1 MKLARRLSRAYL
13 RLLRRSRTARRVSIA
28 VLFLV
33 VVAMGPPWLL
43 ALTGLAIVLW
53 LVGILAV
60 RDGLFDPVVSRKVDD
75 DWF

>member
-33 VVAMGPPWLL
+33 AIAMGPPWLL
-43 ALTGLAIVLW
+43 ALTALAIVLG
-53 LVGILAV
+53 LVGILAL
-60 RDGLFDPVVSRKVDD
+60 RDGLFDPVLSRKVDD